1 LVVDTVNGAVVQRMD
16 YDAYGTVT
24 LDTNPGFQP
33 FGFAG
38 GLWDAATGLVRFGAR
53 DYDPAVARWTARDPI
68 GFESGDQNLYA
79 YVANDPINLT
89 DSSGLSW
96 RCYADVILNFGL
108 NLIPGVPILEALG
121 LLPVD
126 VQPFQAAADEAS
138 LFTGGGFFDATN
150 SVTSLVRE
158 YQRTLYELS
167 GGDYSFDRLQD
178 LTTRRGFQ
186 SLSLKR
192 QEKLVERLVN
202 LERLQRTLRLAS
214 RALAV
219 SVAFDAVSGLLS
231 CACRQ

>member
-1 LVVDTVNGAVVQRMD
+1 
-16 YDAYGTVT
+16 
-24 LDTNPGFQP
+24 
-33 FGFAG
+33 
-38 GLWDAATGLVRFGAR
+38 
-53 DYDPAVARWTARDPI
+53 
-68 GFESGDQNLYA
+68 
-79 YVANDPINLT
+79 
-89 DSSGLSW
+89 
-96 RCYADVILNFGL
+96 
-108 NLIPGVPILEALG
+108 
-121 LLPVD
+121 VD